1 MCSSLVEKKTGEC
14 SLRRHFLGPAQVLV
28 LLLCTNSG
36 IALAQKASNYCPT
49 LLAVE
54 GAAEPKHR
62 GEISFSP
69 YTVHWSRN
77 PEHKHVVLVAV
88 DEQLPGD
95 RLCGLSL
102 FSNSFGQPSV
112 YVYAGQ
118 QFKDVLGIPQL
129 FIKLTA
135 GILYGYVEPYENKVP
150 LNHHGF
156 SPAIIPVIGYQFNQR
171 DSLQLKVLG
180 NAGLMFSYGRR
191 F

>member
-1 MCSSLVEKKTGEC
+1 MQLPVRPHHRRPALAWALALFLSWACS
-14 SLRRHFLGPAQVLV
+14 P
-28 LLLCTNSG
+28 
-36 IALAQKASNYCPT
+36 ALAQKPTRYCPSF
-49 LLAVE
+49 LAVE

-69 YTVHWSRN
+69 YTHHWSRS
-77 PEHKHVVLVAV
+77 PEHKHVVLVAL

-95 RLCGLSL
+95 RLCGVSL

-118 QFKDVLGIPQL
+118 QFNGLLGVPQL
-129 FIKLTA
+129 FVKLTA

-150 LNHHGF
+150 LNHNGF
-156 SPAIIPVIGYQFNQR
+156 SPAIIPVIGYQFNPH